1 MEINTLKEKF
11 LNIFGRDSEK
21 IYVFFAP
28 GRVNLIGEHTDYNG
42 GYVLPCALSFGTY
55 LLIRKTGKDEI
66 RLRTTNFDAK
76 ADIPLK
82 DMQEKHTVQWANYP
96 LGVMDQFMKTGI
108 SLTGLEMLFSGEIPY
123 GAGLSSSASV
133 EMVTAVALNDIF
145 AAGIDRIDLIKMSQ
159 KAENEFVGVNC
170 GIMDQFAV
178 GKAKKDHAM
187 FLDCN
192 TLDYEQV
199 PLNLGDYRLVIAN
212 TNKKRGLADSK
223 YNERVQECAQALAYL
238 NPDNKFKNMSDID
251 LQLFDELKK
260 NIPEQRILQRA
271 RHVISENN
279 RVLKSVEA
287 LRAGDLESF
296 GMLMKMSHDSLR
308 DDYEVTGPELDVMVS
323 EACKIDGVA
332 GARMTGAGFGG
343 CTVNLMHRD
352 QTNEFTSRVGTAYL
366 KKTGLE
372 PGFYFP
378 ETADGAHHVC

>member
-1 MEINTLKEKF
+1 MEINSLKEKF
-11 LNIFGRDSEK
+11 QNIFGRSSEK
-21 IYVFFAP
+21 IHVFFAP

-66 RLRTTNFDAK
+66 RLRSVNFDAK
-76 ADIPLK
+76 ADILLK
-82 DMQEKHTVQWANYP
+82 DIQEKHTVQWVNYP
-96 LGVMDQFMKTGI
+96 LGVMDQFLKTGI
-108 SLTGLEMLFSGEIPY
+108 SLEGLEMLFSGEIPD

-145 AAGIDRIDLIKMSQ
+145 AAGIDGIGLIKMSQ

-170 GIMDQFAV
+170 GIMDQFVV
-178 GKAKKDHAM
+178 GKGKKDHAV

-199 PLNLGDYRLVIAN
+199 PLNLGEYRLVIAN
-212 TNKKRGLADSK
+212 TNKKRELADSK

-238 NPDNKFKNMSDID
+238 NLNNKFKNLSDID

-260 NIPEQRILQRA
+260 NIPDQNILQRA
-271 RHVISENN
+271 RHVITEND
-279 RVLKSVEA
+279 RVLRSVEA
-287 LRAGDLESF
+287 LRTGDLESF

-323 EACKIDGVA
+323 EACKIHGVA

-352 QTNEFTSRVGTAYL
+352 QTDEFTSRVGTAYL
-366 KKTGLE
+366 KRTGLE
-372 PGFYFP
+372 PGFYYP
-378 ETADGAHHVC
+378 ETGDGAHRI